1 MMVAFS
7 VVTVCCNF
15 QQRATG
21 TSSAEH
27 MKVLEMVKSDAEDFF
42 KQLDDLRG
50 IYDEYIKLGKE
61 TIPLAEKDLEQHLA
75 DESEKAQTFEDVS
88 HLLLAQPYFFSYTKY
103 G

>member
-1 MMVAFS
+1 MIDAFS
-7 VVTVCCNF
+7 VLTVCCIF

-27 MKVLEMVKSDAEDFF
+27 MKVLEIVKSDAEDFF

-50 IYDEYIKLGKE
+50 IYDEYVKLGKE
-61 TIPLAEKDLEQHLA
+61 AIPLAEKDLEQLLA

-88 HLLLAQPYFFSYTKY
+88 HLLLAQPYL
-103 G
+103 